1 MTLAELKEQ
10 VDAAIEKA
18 AEFGQSPD
26 EISVAIQIETLGEDN
41 QVVFTHVG
49 TEVELF
55 YDGDGQAS
63 GVVLVSESE

>member
-10 VDAAIEKA
+10 VDSAIEKA

-26 EISVAIQIETLGEDN
+26 DVSVAIQIETLGEDN
-41 QVVFTHVG
+41 EVVFTHVG
-49 TEVELF
+49 TEVELC

-63 GVVLVSESE
+63 GVVLVSVAE